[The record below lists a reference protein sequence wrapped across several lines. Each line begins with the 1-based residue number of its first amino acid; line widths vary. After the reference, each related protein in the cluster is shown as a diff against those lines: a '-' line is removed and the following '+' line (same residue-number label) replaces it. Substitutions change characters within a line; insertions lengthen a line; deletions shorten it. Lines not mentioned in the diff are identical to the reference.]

1 MKPDVINAA
10 DAMANRL
17 SSFIDAV
24 RAGQP
29 LRLTGGGSKPGLG
42 HAVTGMPLSLS
53 GLSQVVSYEPA
64 ELILVA
70 EPGVTMVEL
79 RALLSAKGQALAFEP
94 PDLGPLY
101 GRPAGTDT
109 LGGVVA
115 TGLSGPG
122 RVKAGAARDHVLG
135 MTAIAGDGRVF
146 RSGGKVVKNVTGFD
160 LPKLLTGAHGTLG
173 LMTEIVVKV
182 LPAPPFSKTLVLAGM
197 EDADAIRA
205 MADALGSA
213 VEVGAAA
220 FTPSYLPLDGLLPDR
235 TPCVLLRLDGVA
247 VSVAERLSALERLLE
262 GRAAM
267 AVLEGDESAALWVCL
282 RDVLPLA
289 ERPDLDVWRLSVPP
303 MTGMGV
309 LSAIRAAIPRALGWL
324 DWGGGLIW
332 VGLPGGKA
340 DAGAAI
346 VRGALGPDGHAT
358 LMRAPDAVKAVVPV
372 FQPLSG
378 PLAALTARVK
388 AQFDP
393 AGILNPGLMGV

>member
-1 MKPDVINAA
+1 
-10 DAMANRL
+10 MAGSML
-17 SSFIDAV
+17 SDLLDAV
-24 RAGQP
+24 RAGQN
-29 LRLTGGGSKPGLG
+29 LRVTGGGSKPGLG
-42 HAVTGMPLSLS
+42 HAVAGQALSVSCLRT
-53 GLSQVVSYEPA
+53 VISYEPA

-70 EPGVTMVEL
+70 QPGLPLEEL
-79 RALLSAKGQALAFEP
+79 KALLSTHGQALAFDP

-101 GRPAGTDT
+101 GQPAGGGT

-122 RVKAGAARDHVLG
+122 RVKAGAVRDHVLG

-173 LMTEIVVKV
+173 IMTEIVVKV
-182 LPAPPFSKTLVLAGM
+182 LPSPPVSKTLVLAGI
-197 EDADAIRA
+197 EGAEATRA
-205 MADALGSA
+205 LADALGSA
-213 VEVGAAA
+213 AEVGAAA

-247 VSVAERLSALERLLE
+247 VSVAERLSALEQLLH

-267 AVLEGDESAALWVCL
+267 AVLAGDESTMLWAWL
-282 RDVLPLA
+282 RDAAPLA
-289 ERPDLDVWRLSVPP
+289 ERPELDVWRLSVPP
-303 MTGMGV
+303 MAGMGV
-309 LSAIRAAIPRALGWL
+309 LSTIRAAIPRAIGWL

-332 VGLPGGKA
+332 LGLPGGMA
-340 DAGAAI
+340 DAGASV
-346 VRGALGPDGHAT
+346 VRGALGGDGHAT
-358 LMRAPDAVKAVVPV
+358 LMRAPDAVKALVPV
-372 FQPLSG
+372 FQPLPG

-393 AGILNPGLMGV
+393 AGILNPGLMGM